1 MGMSSSQAVR
11 VRQIPFAR
19 PMIDAAEMSAVTA
32 VLRSDTL
39 VHGPHTEAFEQ
50 AFAAFT
56 GAPAAVAVSSCT
68 AAMYLAYLYLGIGLG
83 DEVVVPAQTHVATA
97 HAVELTG
104 ARPVFVDAERETGN
118 IDLDQLEDAL
128 TAKTRAIA
136 IVHFLGLP
144 VDMQWLMQIATAHDV
159 FVVEDCA
166 LALGSY
172 FNGVHAGLWG
182 DVGCFSFYPAKHIT
196 TIEGGMMITRQAD
209 LAARARRQRAF
220 GVDKTP
226 AERDRP
232 GEYDVPILGG
242 NFRMNEVQAAIG
254 VEQMK
259 KLPEF
264 LAARRR
270 NAGILREGLAD
281 VAAVSSFRVGDSA
294 FVSSEYCYAALLDPA
309 LVEKKGTIVQYLQA
323 QGVGS
328 SVYYPRPVPHLTYY
342 RKKYGYNL
350 HSFPV
355 AADISRRM
363 IALPVGPHLAED
375 DMDYMVNVVRNAVS

>member
-1 MGMSSSQAVR
+1 
-11 VRQIPFAR
+11 
-19 PMIDAAEMSAVTA
+19 
-32 VLRSDTL
+32 
-39 VHGPHTEAFEQ
+39 
-50 AFAAFT
+50 
-56 GAPAAVAVSSCT
+56 
-68 AAMYLAYLYLGIGLG
+68 
-83 DEVVVPAQTHVATA
+83 
-97 HAVELTG
+97 
-104 ARPVFVDAERETGN
+104 
-118 IDLDQLEDAL
+118 
-128 TAKTRAIA
+128 
-136 IVHFLGLP
+136 
-144 VDMQWLMQIATAHDV
+144 
-159 FVVEDCA
+159 
-166 LALGSY
+166 
-172 FNGVHAGLWG
+172 
-182 DVGCFSFYPAKHIT
+182 
-196 TIEGGMMITRQAD
+196 MITRQAD